1 MRRREAE
8 REAPQNTSM
17 SNATSWQPPRGLRN
31 VRRHAGVR
39 VSMALVSR
47 MSTGGHFAR
56 KRLEKPVHHALC
68 RNRDQAGADRRNHAA
83 DVHVSVAAERGGFA
97 LGRETHPR
105 RSDDEAGPPATV

>member
-8 REAPQNTSM
+8 REAPQKTSM

-68 RNRDQAGADRRNHAA
+68 RNRAA

-105 RSDDEAGPPATV
+105 RSDDEAGPPATVDVQRIRLRRV